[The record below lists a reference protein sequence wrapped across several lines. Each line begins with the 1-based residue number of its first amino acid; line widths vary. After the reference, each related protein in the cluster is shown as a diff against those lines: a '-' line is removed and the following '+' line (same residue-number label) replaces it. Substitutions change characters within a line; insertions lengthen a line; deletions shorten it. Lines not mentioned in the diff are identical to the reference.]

1 MEFRQI
7 QYFIK
12 VAEMEHVS
20 DAAAELHVA
29 QSAVSRQISNLED
42 ELGVKLFFREGR
54 NIRLTP
60 VGRIFLDHVKI
71 AIVELEKAKQEV
83 YEYLNPETGTIRLG
97 FPTSLA
103 AKTLPSVISAFRKE
117 HPQIGFQLR
126 QGTVHELTNA
136 VIQGHIDLAF
146 VSPVPADKKDLK
158 GHILF
163 SEKVMALLPTNHPL
177 SDQSQLR
184 LDQLRHDPFVV
195 FRHGYILRDLITR
208 TCQQVGF
215 TPRIAFEGEDVDTIK
230 GLVSAGLGV
239 SMLPEITLHDLP
251 DRDTVSVEIIE
262 PNVTR
267 TVGIIIPQNRELAPS
282 ERIFFKFLKEFYD
295 TLNRFGQ

>member
-1 MEFRQI
+1 
-7 QYFIK
+7 
-12 VAEMEHVS
+12 MEHVS

-29 QSAVSRQISNLED
+29 QSAVSRQISNLEQ
-42 ELGVKLFFREGR
+42 ELGVDLFFREGR

-60 VGRIFLDHVKI
+60 VGRIYLEHVKI
-71 AIVELEKAKQEV
+71 AIIELDKAKQEV

-103 AKTLPSVISAFRKE
+103 AKTLPSVISAFRKD

-136 VIQGHIDLAF
+136 VVQGHIDLAF
-146 VSPVPADKKDLK
+146 VSPVPGQQKDLK
-158 GHILF
+158 GHIF
-163 SEKVMALLPTNHPL
+163 FTEKVLALLPQSHPL

-184 LDQLRHDPFVV
+184 LGQLRHDPFVV
-195 FRHGYILRDLITR
+195 FRNGYILRDLIMR
-208 TCQQVGF
+208 SCQQVGF
-215 TPRIAFEGEDVDTIK
+215 SPRIAFEGEDVDTIK

-239 SMLPEITLHDLP
+239 SMLPEITLHDIQ
-251 DRDTVSVEIIE
+251 DRETVSIELIE

-267 TVGIIIPQNRELAPS
+267 TVGIIIPKNRELAPS
-282 ERIFFKFLKEFYD
+282 EKLFFEFLKDFYD
-295 TLNRFGQ
+295 TLNRFGY